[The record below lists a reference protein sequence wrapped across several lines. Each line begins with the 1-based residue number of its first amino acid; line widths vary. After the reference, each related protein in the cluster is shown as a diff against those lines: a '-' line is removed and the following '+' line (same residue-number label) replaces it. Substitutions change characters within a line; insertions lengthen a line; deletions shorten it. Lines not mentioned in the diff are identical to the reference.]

1 MTSYGSEK
9 SFLRAKPR
17 LVHGHKDLF
26 KRLGRVWM
34 ALETYLVDGDT
45 KPYDGMKA
53 GIDTSCWLHK
63 AVACSA
69 GAAQA
74 TADPRVPVYEV
85 EAVLGAL
92 LVMLRR
98 AGIIPVF

>member
-63 AVACSA
+63 AVALRPAERWARASA
-69 GAAQA
+69 R
-74 TADPRVPVYEV
+74 TRRMRV
-85 EAVLGAL
+85 G
-92 LVMLRR
+92 RR
-98 AGIIPVF
+98 PARGRLP